1 MNIITV
7 KINGMEYNLR
17 GEENNE
23 YLQMVAQYVDNK
35 INSLMIK
42 NSKISRPDAT
52 ILAAINLGDEVF
64 KHKEAFE
71 RVSENYK
78 ILSREHKEL
87 ISDTQMMKR
96 DYQNIHDKNEALNTA
111 LKKAKEELTTATEEL
126 ESENI
131 KELQIKLA
139 EYDRLLEAKEAEL
152 NKIMEEKQGEIEAL
166 KQQLAMMEEVE
177 AKLKEDNK
185 KQQGFSKKLLA
196 ENNRFRYQEMAKVRR
211 IEELTKELEDKNL
224 KLIKLGQAPLI
235 KK

>member
-1 MNIITV
+1 
-7 KINGMEYNLR
+7 MEYNLR

-42 NSKISRPDAT
+42 NNKISRPDAT

-78 ILSREHKEL
+78 VLSREHKEL
-87 ISDTQMMKR
+87 ISETEMMRR
-96 DYQNIHDKNEALNTA
+96 DYESIHEKNTTLNNA
-111 LKKAKEELTTATEEL
+111 LKAASQELKTATEEL
-126 ESENI
+126 ESENV

-139 EYDRLLEAKEAEL
+139 EYDRLLEAKQAEF
-152 NKIMEEKQGEIEAL
+152 NKFMEEKQAEIEVM
-166 KQQLAMMEEVE
+166 KQQLTVMEEVE
-177 AKLKEDNK
+177 VKLKEENK

-196 ENNRFRYQEMAKVRR
+196 ENNRFRYQEMAKVRK
-211 IEELTKELEDKNL
+211 IEELTKELEDKNF
-224 KLIKLGQAPLI
+224 KLLKLGQAPLI

>member
-23 YLQMVAQYVDNK
+23 YLQMVAQYIDNK

-42 NSKISRPDAT
+42 NTKISRPDAT

-64 KHKEAFE
+64 KNKEAFE
-71 RVSENYK
+71 RVNENYK
-78 ILSREHKEL
+78 LLSREHKEL
-87 ISDTQMMKR
+87 ISETEMMRR
-96 DYQNIHDKNEALNTA
+96 DYEAIYEENTTLNSA
-111 LKKAKEELTTATEEL
+111 LRAASEKLKTATEEL
-126 ESENI
+126 ESENV

-139 EYDRLLEAKEAEL
+139 EFDKLFEAKQAEFT
-152 NKIMEEKQGEIEAL
+152 KFAEEKQAEIEAL
-166 KQQLAMMEEVE
+166 KQQLAVMEEVE
-177 AKLKEDNK
+177 AKLKDENR

-196 ENNRFRYQEMAKVRR
+196 ENNRFRYQEMAKVRK
-211 IEELTKELEDKNL
+211 IEELTRELEDKNF

>member
-42 NSKISRPDAT
+42 NTKISRPDAT

-71 RVSENYK
+71 RVNENYK
-78 ILSREHKEL
+78 ALSREHKEL
-87 ISDTQMMKR
+87 MSEAQIMKR
-96 DYQNIHDKNEALNTA
+96 DYGAVHGENESLTNALNKTR
-111 LKKAKEELTTATEEL
+111 EELTTAKEEL
-126 ESENI
+126 ESENV
-131 KELQIKLA
+131 KVLEIKLA
-139 EYDRLLEAKEAEL
+139 GCDRLIEAKEAEIKKL
-152 NKIMEEKQGEIEAL
+152 LEEKQEEINAL
-166 KQQLAMMEEVE
+166 KQQLSIMEEVE
-177 AKLKEDNK
+177 GKLKEENK
-185 KQQGFSKKLLA
+185 KKQGFSKKLLA
-196 ENNRFRYQEMAKVRR
+196 ENNKLRYQQMAKLRQ

-224 KLIKLGQAPLI
+224 KLIKLGQVPLI

>member
-23 YLQMVAQYVDNK
+23 YLQMVAQYIDNK

-42 NSKISRPDAT
+42 NTKISRPDAT

-71 RVSENYK
+71 RVNENYK
-78 ILSREHKEL
+78 LLSREHKEL
-87 ISDTQMMKR
+87 ISETEMMKR
-96 DYQNIHDKNEALNTA
+96 DYEAMHEENTNLNSA
-111 LKKAKEELTTATEEL
+111 LKAAVEELRTATEEL
-126 ESENI
+126 ESENV
-131 KELQIKLA
+131 KELQIKIA
-139 EYDRLLEAKEAEL
+139 EYDKLFEAKQAEFKKL
-152 NKIMEEKQGEIEAL
+152 AEEKQAEIDSL
-166 KQQLAMMEEVE
+166 KQQLTIMEEVE
-177 AKLKEDNK
+177 NKLKEEHK

-196 ENNRFRYQEMAKVRR
+196 ENNRFRYQEMARVRR

>member
-23 YLQMVAQYVDNK
+23 YLQMVAQYIDNK

-42 NSKISRPDAT
+42 NTKISRPDAT

-71 RVSENYK
+71 RVNENYK
-78 ILSREHKEL
+78 LLSREHKEL
-87 ISDTQMMKR
+87 ISETEMMKR
-96 DYQNIHDKNEALNTA
+96 DYEAMHEENINLNSA
-111 LKKAKEELTTATEEL
+111 LKAAAEELKTATEEL
-126 ESENI
+126 ESENV

-139 EYDRLLEAKEAEL
+139 EYDRLFEAKQAEFKKL
-152 NKIMEEKQGEIEAL
+152 AEEKQAEIESL
-166 KQQLAMMEEVE
+166 KQQLTIMEEVE
-177 AKLKEDNK
+177 NKLKEEHK

-196 ENNRFRYQEMAKVRR
+196 ENNRFRYQEMARVRR

>member
-23 YLQMVAQYVDNK
+23 YLQMVAQYIDNK

-42 NSKISRPDAT
+42 NTKISRPDAT

-71 RVSENYK
+71 RVNENYK
-78 ILSREHKEL
+78 LLSREHKEL
-87 ISDTQMMKR
+87 ISETEMMKR
-96 DYQNIHDKNEALNTA
+96 DYEAMHEENTNLNSA
-111 LKKAKEELTTATEEL
+111 LKAAVEELRTATEEL
-126 ESENI
+126 ESENV
-131 KELQIKLA
+131 KELQIKIA
-139 EYDRLLEAKEAEL
+139 EYDRLFEAKQAEL
-152 NKIMEEKQGEIEAL
+152 KKIAEEKQAEIDSL
-166 KQQLAMMEEVE
+166 KQQLTIMEEVE
-177 AKLKEDNK
+177 NKLKEEYK

-196 ENNRFRYQEMAKVRR
+196 ENNRFRYQEMARVRR

>member
-23 YLQMVAQYVDNK
+23 YLQMVAQYIDNK

-42 NSKISRPDAT
+42 NTKISRPDAT

-71 RVSENYK
+71 RVNENYK
-78 ILSREHKEL
+78 LLSREHKEL
-87 ISDTQMMKR
+87 ISETEMMRR
-96 DYQNIHDKNEALNTA
+96 DYEAIYEENTTLNSA
-111 LKKAKEELTTATEEL
+111 LRAASEKLKTATEEL
-126 ESENI
+126 ESENV

-139 EYDRLLEAKEAEL
+139 EFDKLFEAKQAEFT
-152 NKIMEEKQGEIEAL
+152 KFAEEKQAEIEAL
-166 KQQLAMMEEVE
+166 KQQLAVMEEVE
-177 AKLKEDNK
+177 AKLKDENR

-196 ENNRFRYQEMAKVRR
+196 ENNRFRYQEMAKVRK
-211 IEELTKELEDKNL
+211 IEELTRELEDKNF

>member
-42 NSKISRPDAT
+42 NNKISRPDAT

-71 RVSENYK
+71 RASENHRV
-78 ILSREHKEL
+78 LSREHKEL
-87 ISDTQMMKR
+87 ISETEMMR
-96 DYQNIHDKNEALNTA
+96 RNYEAVHEENTA
-111 LKKAKEELTTATEEL
+111 LKSALSAASEKLKTATEEL
-126 ESENI
+126 ESENV

-139 EYDRLLEAKEAEL
+139 EFDKLLEAKEAEFT
-152 NKIMEEKQGEIEAL
+152 KFAEEKQAEIEAL
-166 KQQLAMMEEVE
+166 KQQLAVVEEVE
-177 AKLKEDNK
+177 AKLKEENK

-196 ENNRFRYQEMAKVRR
+196 ENNNFRYQEMARVRK

>member
-23 YLQMVAQYVDNK
+23 YLQMVAQYIDNK

-42 NSKISRPDAT
+42 NTIISRPDAT

-64 KHKEAFE
+64 KNKEAFE
-71 RVSENYK
+71 RVNENYK
-78 ILSREHKEL
+78 LLSREHKEL
-87 ISDTQMMKR
+87 ISETEMMRR
-96 DYQNIHDKNEALNTA
+96 DYEAIYEENTTLNSA
-111 LKKAKEELTTATEEL
+111 LRAASEKLKTATEEL
-126 ESENI
+126 ESENV

-139 EYDRLLEAKEAEL
+139 EFDKLFEAKQAEFT
-152 NKIMEEKQGEIEAL
+152 KFAEEKQAEIEAL
-166 KQQLAMMEEVE
+166 KQQLAVMEEVE
-177 AKLKEDNK
+177 AKLKDENR

-196 ENNRFRYQEMAKVRR
+196 ENNRFRYQEMAKVRK
-211 IEELTKELEDKNL
+211 IEELTRELEDKNF

>member
-42 NSKISRPDAT
+42 NNKISRPDAT

-78 ILSREHKEL
+78 VLSREHKEL
-87 ISDTQMMKR
+87 ISETEMMRR
-96 DYQNIHDKNEALNTA
+96 DYESIHEKNTTLNNA
-111 LKKAKEELTTATEEL
+111 LKAASQELKTATEEL
-126 ESENI
+126 ESENV

-139 EYDRLLEAKEAEL
+139 EYDRLLEAKQAEF
-152 NKIMEEKQGEIEAL
+152 NKFMEEKQAEIEVM
-166 KQQLAMMEEVE
+166 KQQLTVMEEVE
-177 AKLKEDNK
+177 VKLKEENK

-196 ENNRFRYQEMAKVRR
+196 ENNRFRYQEMAKVRK
-211 IEELTKELEDKNL
+211 IEELTKELEDKNF
-224 KLIKLGQAPLI
+224 KLLKLGQAPLI

>member
-1 MNIITV
+1 
-7 KINGMEYNLR
+7 MEYNLR

-23 YLQMVAQYVDNK
+23 YLQMVAQYIDNK

-42 NSKISRPDAT
+42 NTKISRPDAT

-71 RVSENYK
+71 RVNENYK
-78 ILSREHKEL
+78 LLSREHKEL
-87 ISDTQMMKR
+87 ISETEMMRR
-96 DYQNIHDKNEALNTA
+96 DYEAIYEENTTLNSA
-111 LKKAKEELTTATEEL
+111 LRAASEKLKTATEEL
-126 ESENI
+126 ESENV

-139 EYDRLLEAKEAEL
+139 EFDKLFEAKQAEFT
-152 NKIMEEKQGEIEAL
+152 KFAEEKQAEIEAL
-166 KQQLAMMEEVE
+166 KQQLAVMEEVE
-177 AKLKEDNK
+177 AKLKDENR

-196 ENNRFRYQEMAKVRR
+196 ENNRFRYQEMAKVRK
-211 IEELTKELEDKNL
+211 IEELTRELEDKNF